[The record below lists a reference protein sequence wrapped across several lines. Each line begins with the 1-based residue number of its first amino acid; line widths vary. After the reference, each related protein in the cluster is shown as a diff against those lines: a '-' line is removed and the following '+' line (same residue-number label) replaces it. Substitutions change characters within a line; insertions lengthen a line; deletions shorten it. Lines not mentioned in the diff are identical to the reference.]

1 MLWNWSSFPR
11 RVFQRFTLK
20 RIGLLA
26 IYVLATIQV
35 VGAYQDL
42 VSNYLND
49 RLMEHGYER
58 LPFQTRLLLIP
69 LYRWAAASPWL
80 QHYASRQAR
89 NKSFYPNGMSPEEV
103 LSFFIGIVCVMI
115 AGWVTVKLYKAAT
128 QRLLLGPLVYPLFLG
143 LCAIT
148 YILHTVQNYRYL
160 YDLPSLA
167 FFSVGLYLIYF
178 RKSPL
183 WFAAL
188 FAIATLNRETTLFL
202 LPFYML
208 TAAIDEEGKFLWPR
222 MFSAKVMS
230 VVLPLLIYW
239 VGWHVLIFHI
249 FRYNRS
255 EYYSRVSFNLFC
267 LMRLRYYPQLLSAFG
282 YLLPFLIL
290 FRRHVRDAQLRVW
303 MWILPLWIGCMF
315 YLGIVAETRVFG
327 ELMPFVACISA
338 LIAEEV
344 IARRLQS
351 SRGAAIVGFD
361 SIAGT
366 RKAAALT
373 HIRKDTKDP
382 GYAANSFISTSRVSR
397 KLAGAG
403 PEEIVRQKDP
413 KLRLV
418 VEQLARGQ
426 VGEAVENLDRQGR
439 VHEVKDYDERIAAI
453 AKEYVK
459 LPESTLAVA
468 PDNLSRTEI
477 NERIHTELQAHGLVS
492 KEEHRIRALVLR
504 QDLTRPERTWAARYR
519 FNDVLRYARP
529 WKEAN
534 IERGEYA
541 RVKSIDARNNLLTVV
556 RADGTERTYDPSRRQ
571 EVFVYREEQRRFSVG
586 DRIQFTASANNLGV
600 ANRELG
606 TVEAIGQDGRLKLK
620 MDRGRDVE
628 LDPHQHPHLDHGYA
642 VTSHSSQRQTADRV
656 LIHIDTERGT
666 KDLLNSRMAYIS
678 VSRGAWDA
686 QLFTNDREKMSIAL
700 RS

>member
-1 MLWNWSSFPR
+1 MLWNWSLSPR
-11 RVFQRFTLK
+11 RFFQSFTLK
-20 RIGLLA
+20 QIGLLA
-26 IYVLATIQV
+26 IYVLATIQF

-42 VSNYLND
+42 VSNYLNY
-49 RLMEHGYER
+49 RLIEHGYER
-58 LPFQTRLLLIP
+58 LPFQTRLLLVP
-69 LYRWAAASPWL
+69 LYRWAATNTWL
-80 QHYASRQAR
+80 QHYASRQSR
-89 NKSFYPNGMSPEEV
+89 NKSFYPNGMSPEDV

-128 QRLLLGPLVYPLFLG
+128 QRQLLGPLVYPLFLG

-148 YILHTVQNYRYL
+148 YILHTVQNYRYF

-167 FFSVGLYLIYF
+167 FFSVGLYLIYC

-208 TAAIDEEGKFLWPR
+208 TAAIDEEGKFLWQR
-222 MFSAKVMS
+222 MYSAKVLS
-230 VVLPLLIYW
+230 VVLPLLVYW

-255 EYYSRVSFNLFC
+255 EYYSRASFNLFC
-267 LMRLRYYPQLLSAFG
+267 LTRLRYYPQLLSAFG

-290 FRRHVRDAQLRVW
+290 FRRHVRDAQLRIW
-303 MWILPLWIGCMF
+303 MWTIPLWIGCMF

-327 ELMPFVACISA
+327 ELMPFIACISV
-338 LIAEEV
+338 LMAEEV
-344 IARRLQS
+344 IVRRLQ
-351 SRGAAIVGFD
+351 RTRRTANAGFGG
-361 SIAGT
+361 IAGR
-366 RKAAALT
+366 RKTAALAET
-373 HIRKDTKDP
+373 
-382 GYAANSFISTSRVSR
+382 
-397 KLAGAG
+397 G
-403 PEEIVRQKDP
+403 PEIVRQKDP

-453 AKEYVK
+453 AKEYAK
-459 LPESTLAVA
+459 LPESTLAVV
-468 PDNLSRTEI
+468 PDNRSRAEI
-477 NERIHTELQAHGLVS
+477 NERIHAELQEHGLVS
-492 KEEHRIRALVLR
+492 KEEHHIQALVPR
-504 QDLTRPERTWAARYR
+504 QDLTRPERTWAARYK
-519 FNDVLRYARP
+519 FNDVLRYARAS
-529 WKEAN
+529 KETN

-541 RVKSIDARNNLLTVV
+541 RVKSIDAQKNLLTVV
-556 RADGTERTYDPSRRQ
+556 RADGTERTYDPSKQQ
-571 EVFVYREEQRRFSVG
+571 EVSVYREEQRRFSVG
-586 DRIQFTASANNLGV
+586 DRIQFTAPANDLGV

-606 TVEAIGQDGRLKLK
+606 TVEAIAQDGQLKLK

-628 LDPHQHPHLDHGYA
+628 LDPRRHPHLDHGYA
-642 VTSHSSQRQTADRV
+642 LTSHSSQGQTADRV
-656 LIHIDTERGT
+656 LIHIDTERST
-666 KDLLNSRMAYIS
+666 KNLLNSRMAYIS

-700 RS
+700 KA